1 MELIRIGSKV
11 ISHERLIELMGVI
24 LKKRSNGATQ
34 AEVASDVGVERS
46 FVSHLE
52 SLGEVRR
59 GKHIALVGFP
69 VKNKHEVKK
78 AAKKCG
84 IDFVYLL
91 SEKERISF
99 ADKGGAFV
107 FNEVLDILAK
117 LQKFDIVIFL
127 ASDKRVKSLSNIL
140 NGEVIGIPLG
150 KSPLKTDKKVD
161 VEELK
166 NLLTNIICVGEGVRI
181 EKGRKRKSW
190 VFKKKSS
197 SKSKIFRGRI

>member
-1 MELIRIGSKV
+1 MDLIRIGSKV
-11 ISHERLIELMGVI
+11 ISRKRLTELVADI

-34 AEVASDVGVERS
+34 AEVASNVGVERS

-59 GKHIALVGFP
+59 GNHIALIGFP
-69 VKNKHEVKK
+69 VKNKREVKK
-78 AAKKCG
+78 VAKECG
-84 IDFVYLL
+84 VDYVYLL
-91 SEKERISF
+91 SEKERVFF
-99 ADKGGAFV
+99 ADKGGVFV

-127 ASDKRVKSLSNIL
+127 ASDKRVKSLGEIL

-150 KSPLKTDKKVD
+150 KSPIKIDKKVD
-161 VEELK
+161 VEELGD
-166 NLLTNIICVGEGVRI
+166 LLRNIIGVKEGVRV

-190 VFKKKSS
+190 IFKKKPS
-197 SKSKIFRGRI
+197 SKGKILRARV